1 MVFVICTESAILLI
15 RWFAWARQIFPHSSE
30 LRTAWLMS
38 YLLIPVAAKRSRF
51 KTTSLLSLGENIKR
65 SEIAKCFWGH
75 NESPARFFLL
85 HFHQQT
91 APASHDSAYILHQ
104 LRKHPKFFPKE
115 AAWFESH
122 SLINE
127 SAFSLSTFAFALTS
141 YFAKHLSR
149 WLLSS
154 ASELFLPSGWWGYKP
169 WPLHGT

>member
-1 MVFVICTESAILLI
+1 
-15 RWFAWARQIFPHSSE
+15 
-30 LRTAWLMS
+30 MS

-51 KTTSLLSLGENIKR
+51 KTTSLLSLVENIKR
-65 SEIAKCFWGH
+65 SEIAKCFLGH

-154 ASELFLPSGWWGYKP
+154 ASEFFCLRDDGDISLGLCMALKTKRKIISDRIISAVFFLSNMTQFN
-169 WPLHGT
+169 L